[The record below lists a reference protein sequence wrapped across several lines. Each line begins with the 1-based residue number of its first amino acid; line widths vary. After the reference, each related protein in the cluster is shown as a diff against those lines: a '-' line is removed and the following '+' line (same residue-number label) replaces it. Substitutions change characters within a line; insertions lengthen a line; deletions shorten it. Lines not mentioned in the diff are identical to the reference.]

1 MKIVEPSVEFIA
13 ATPNIGQVIEL
24 GARNCYKSE
33 DKIGE
38 GTDEKLF
45 NQIVKQHHH
54 DSVVEHGSVTVRIVT
69 DRAMLAQ
76 ITRHRHFSFSVE
88 SQRYC
93 NYSKDKFG
101 GDIQFIKP
109 YEIEL
114 NENDAYYYWKK
125 AMQVAEG
132 SYFTMIQAGCKPEVA
147 RSVLP
152 NSTKTEIVMTGN
164 VRSWRQ
170 FLQLRTAGHAQKDV
184 QHLSK
189 LIYTAIVSNGVPKYL
204 FDDIIGG
211 IAE

>member
-1 MKIVEPSVEFIA
+1 MKIVEPAVKFIT

-45 NQIVKQHHH
+45 NQIVKQNHH
-54 DSVVEHGSVTVRIVT
+54 DSVVEHGSITVRIIT

-88 SQRYC
+88 SQRYV
-93 NYSKDKFG
+93 NYSKEKFG
-101 GDIQFIKP
+101 GAVQFIKP
-109 YEIEL
+109 FDLTEGTMEYRIWK
-114 NENDAYYYWKK
+114 DACDN
-125 AMQVAEG
+125 AEA
-132 SYFTMIQAGCKPEVA
+132 SYFSLIQYKVKPETA

-152 NSTKTEIVMTGN
+152 NSAKTELVMTGN

-170 FLQLRTAGHAQKDV
+170 FFSLRKAGHAQKDV
-184 QHLSK
+184 QYLVQ
-189 LIYTAIVSNGVPKYL
+189 LIYQSFMDNGIPAYL
-204 FDDIIGG
+204 FSDIMN
-211 IAE
+211 

>member
-1 MKIVEPSVEFIA
+1 MQIVEPKVEFIA

-33 DKIGE
+33 DKMGE
-38 GTDEKLF
+38 GSDERLF

-54 DSVVEHGSVTVRIVT
+54 DSVVEHGSITVRIVT

-88 SQRYC
+88 SQRYV
-93 NYSKDKFG
+93 NYTKEKFG
-101 GDIQFIKP
+101 NSVQFIKP
-109 YEIEL
+109 FDL
-114 NENDAYYYWKK
+114 T
-125 AMQVAEG
+125 EG
-132 SYFTMIQAGCKPEVA
+132 SYPHTLWLRACRAAEEYYFSLIGAKVKPETA

-170 FLQLRTAGHAQKDV
+170 FLSLRSSGHAQKDV
-184 QHLSK
+184 QHLSQ
-189 LIYTAIVSNGVPKYL
+189 LIYQSFMDNGIPAYL
-204 FDDIIGG
+204 FSDII
-211 IAE
+211 

>member
-1 MKIVEPSVEFIA
+1 MKIIEPSVQFIA

-54 DSVVEHGSVTVRIVT
+54 DSVVEHGNITVRIIT

-93 NYSKDKFG
+93 NYTKDKFSG
-101 GDIQFIKP
+101 HVQFIKP
-109 YEIEL
+109 FDITEGTPAYDVWKYACESAEIAYEGLI
-114 NENDAYYYWKK
+114 YHK
-125 AMQVAEG
+125 V
-132 SYFTMIQAGCKPEVA
+132 KPETA
-147 RSVLP
+147 RYVLP

-164 VRSWRQ
+164 VRSWRH
-170 FLQLRTAGHAQKDV
+170 FFSLRMSGHAQKDV
-184 QHLSK
+184 QYLTQLVYQSM
-189 LIYTAIVSNGVPKYL
+189 IDNGVPKYL
-204 FDDIIGG
+204 FDDVVK
-211 IAE
+211 

>member
-1 MKIVEPSVEFIA
+1 VKIVEPKVEFIV

-38 GTDEKLF
+38 GSDERLF

-54 DSVVEHGSVTVRIVT
+54 DSVVEHGSITIRIVT

-93 NYSKDKFG
+93 NYTKDKFDG
-101 GDIQFIKP
+101 HVQFIKP
-109 YEIEL
+109 YDIVLGSESWRTWKQACTISEG
-114 NENDAYYYWKK
+114 AYITLLEQK
-125 AMQVAEG
+125 V
-132 SYFTMIQAGCKPEVA
+132 KPETA
-147 RSVLP
+147 RSVLN
-152 NSTKTEIVMTGN
+152 NSCKTEIVMTGN

-170 FLQLRTAGHAQKDV
+170 FIQLRSAGHAQKDV
-184 QHLSK
+184 QHLTQLVYQSFMD
-189 LIYTAIVSNGVPKYL
+189 NGVPAYL
-204 FDDIIGG
+204 FEDVIKK
-211 IAE
+211 

>member
-1 MKIVEPSVEFIA
+1 MKRLLIVEPKVEFIA

-33 DKIGE
+33 DKMGE
-38 GTDEKLF
+38 GSDERLF

-54 DSVVEHGSVTVRIVT
+54 DSVVEHGSITLRIIT

-93 NYSKDKFG
+93 NYGKEKFG
-101 GDIQFIKP
+101 NNVQFIKP
-109 YEIEL
+109 FDLTKGSDEFLIWRESC
-114 NENDAYYYWKK
+114 
-125 AMQVAEG
+125 AMSEHN
-132 SYFTMIQAGCKPEVA
+132 YFLLLERKVKPETA

-152 NSTKTEIVMTGN
+152 NCTKTEIVMTGN

-170 FLQLRTAGHAQKDV
+170 FLQLRTSSHAQRDV
-184 QHLSK
+184 QHLAYE
-189 LIYTAIVSNGVPKYL
+189 IYNTMIDNNIPKYL
-204 FDDIIGG
+204 FDDIIN
-211 IAE
+211 

>member
-1 MKIVEPSVEFIA
+1 MKIIGPSVEFIA

-33 DKIGE
+33 DRIGE

-54 DSVVEHGSVTVRIVT
+54 DSVVEHGSITLRIVT

-93 NYSKDKFG
+93 NYGKGKFG
-101 GDIQFIKP
+101 GEITFIAP
-109 YEIEL
+109 MGMNPDQDY
-114 NENDAYYYWKK
+114 AWFS
-125 AMQVAEG
+125 AMKSAEQ
-132 SYFTMIQAGCKPEVA
+132 SYLTMIDMGCKPEQA

-164 VRSWRQ
+164 VRCWRQ
-170 FLQLRTAGHAQKDV
+170 FLQLRLAGHAQKDV
-184 QHLSK
+184 QHLAR
-189 LIYTAIVSNGVPKYL
+189 LIHEAIISNGVPEYL
-204 FDDIIGG
+204 FDDVVNPVK
-211 IAE
+211 